1 MTVGKQPREEA
12 EDLDM
17 LYVKT
22 TDGQTTTFCDTG
34 SYHIH
39 VIVRAAS
46 IKVYNLQPDKFQLK
60 TKELW

>member
-1 MTVGKQPREEA
+1 MTGDKQPRQEE

-17 LYVKT
+17 LFVKA

-39 VIVRAAS
+39 FIVRTTRCIKS
-46 IKVYNLQPDKFQLK
+46 IL
-60 TKELW
+60 